1 MTNLTRA
8 AAIVDE
14 ATRELA
20 RSNDEAELIAALR
33 GFCENQTEDPRG
45 RLMRIQH
52 ARNLLARHAQ
62 EKP

>member
-20 RSNDEAELIAALR
+20 RSNDEADRPDASS
-33 GFCENQTEDPRG
+33 
-45 RLMRIQH
+45 
-52 ARNLLARHAQ
+52 LA
-62 EKP
+62 